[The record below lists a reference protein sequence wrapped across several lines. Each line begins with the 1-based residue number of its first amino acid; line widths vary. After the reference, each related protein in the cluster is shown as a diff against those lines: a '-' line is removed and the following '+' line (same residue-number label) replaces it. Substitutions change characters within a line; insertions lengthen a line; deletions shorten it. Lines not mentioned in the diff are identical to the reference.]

1 MGWIEFESFGVFCP
15 CFDDEFI
22 GRQTLESFE
31 PAGIVVCVDEVGE
44 MGFELLMAIV
54 VVALDG
60 GFFNRPVHSLDL
72 SVGPRVL
79 DFGQAVFDAV
89 LAASHVK
96 HVRHVGGC
104 RPIRVARREGE
115 LDAIVR
121 QNGVDLIGNRR
132 DQGF

>member
-1 MGWIEFESFGVFCP
+1 MVGFFCP
-15 CFDDEFI
+15 CFHDEFV

-44 MGFELLMAIV
+44 VGFELLMPV
-54 VVALDG
+54 VMVALDG
-60 GFFNRPVHSLDL
+60 GFFDRPVHALDL

-79 DFGQAVFDAV
+79 DFGQAVLNAV
-89 LAASHVK
+89 LAASHVE
-96 HVRHVGGC
+96 HMHHRGGC
-104 RPIRVARREGE
+104 QSTRVARREGE

-121 QNGVDLIGNRR
+121 QNGVDLIGNRP